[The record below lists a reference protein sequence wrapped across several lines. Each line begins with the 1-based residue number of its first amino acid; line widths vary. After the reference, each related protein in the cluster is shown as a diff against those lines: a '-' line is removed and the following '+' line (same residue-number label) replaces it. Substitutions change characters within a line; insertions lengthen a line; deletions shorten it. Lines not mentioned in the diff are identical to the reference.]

1 MTCEETLALLDA
13 YFDNELE
20 LTKTVAIEEHLRNCA
35 DCRSQY
41 ELRVALRDRLKD
53 PDLRYQTPGD
63 FAEQIRKK
71 LALSSRPT
79 RKILSFPSAVWIPAA
94 IAAAA
99 IFGAF
104 FYAKIQRL
112 LPTEPASM
120 VAEVASDHI
129 RSLIGTH
136 LVDVES
142 SDRHTVKPWF
152 AGKLDFSPPVRD
164 FADQGFQ
171 LVGGRL
177 DYVRGK
183 NVAVLIYRFKNH
195 YVSMFMCRERNP
207 DADST
212 QKTFGYQGYNLVY
225 WNVNG
230 LDCWAV
236 SDAAPGALLEFVKIQ
251 QEEREGN
258 ADRGTRN
265 TEH

>member
-1 MTCEETLALLDA
+1 MTCEETSALLDA
-13 YFDNELE
+13 YFDNELD

-35 DCRSQY
+35 ACRSQY

-53 PDLRYQTPGD
+53 PDLRYQTPDD
-63 FAEQIRKK
+63 FANQIRRK
-71 LALSSRPT
+71 LALSTRPA
-79 RKILSFPSAVWIPAA
+79 RKVLSFPSAVWIPAA

-99 IFGAF
+99 LFGAF

-136 LVDVES
+136 LIDVES
-142 SDRHTVKPWF
+142 SDQHTVKPWF

-164 FADQGFQ
+164 FADQGFR

-183 NVAVLIYRFKNH
+183 NVAVLVYRFKNH

-207 DADST
+207 DGDSS
-212 QKTFGYQGYNLVY
+212 QKTFSYQGYNLVY

-251 QEEREGN
+251 QEE
-258 ADRGTRN
+258 
-265 TEH
+265 HS